1 MAPARDL
8 EVGIAA
14 IQAGADAVY
23 IGAPEFGARQAA
35 GNSLSDIAE
44 LVNYAHRFGVQV
56 LVTLNTLLHE
66 DEYPRAC
73 ALAHELYKVGV
84 DALIIQDLNLLNYD
98 LPPIRLHA
106 STQCDNRT
114 PEQVLHLQQLGFRR
128 VVLARELSIKE
139 IQEISNAIQS
149 YTTLH
154 NTIPP
159 YTTLHNTIPPYTTLH
174 HTTPCLELEA
184 FVHGALC
191 VSYSGR
197 CYLSEVLMERS
208 ANRGCCAQPCR
219 QRYDLIDKD
228 GNEILDIHGEPIHQ
242 RYLLSLQDMDRSMHL
257 AELIEAGVTTFKIE
271 GRLKDRDY
279 VTNIVAYY
287 RQLID
292 KLIDSHPEYQ
302 TASIRSSYEYSF
314 TPNPEKTF
322 HRGQTDYF
330 LHGRSANMAN
340 WETPKSTGEK
350 IGKVVATRHNAI
362 CVQLAHGITLHNGD
376 GICYGDKGFAINR
389 IEGDW
394 IYPNLQSP
402 IANSQYPL
410 AKRPLPNSPKGVQY
424 PIANSPQGV
433 QYPIGGTPSN
443 SAASNSPKG
452 VQYPKVGTT
461 LYRNLDNEF
470 LRSLRAERRMPVAIR
485 FQAVPEGYRLTIGEQ
500 TAIFETEHQTASNP
514 ERALQTII
522 QQLSKLGDT
531 DFTAKDIQ
539 VLDYETPCS
548 DTFPYFIPI
557 SQLNQWRREVIA
569 SNSPKGV
576 QYPIANSP
584 KGVQYPIAAHAAS
597 NSTASYH
604 LQRSDLQAKPIY
616 SEASYPL
623 MTCKY
628 CILHELGHCRK
639 INPMPNEPRY
649 LRLQNGT
656 ILSLEFDCKN
666 CEMRI
671 KKLH

>member
-1 MAPARDL
+1 MSTINYKISLLAPARDL

-35 GNSLSDIAE
+35 GNSLEDIAE
-44 LVNYAHRFGVQV
+44 LVLYAHRFGAQV
-56 LVTLNTLLHE
+56 LVTLNTLLHD

-128 VVLARELSIKE
+128 VVLARELSLNQIRD
-139 IQEISNAIQS
+139 IHH
-149 YTTLH
+149 TLH
-154 NTIPP
+154 STP
-159 YTTLHNTIPPYTTLH
+159 YTLHRDEVAPI
-174 HTTPCLELEA
+174 ELEA

-197 CYLSEVLMERS
+197 CYLSEALMDRS
-208 ANRGCCAQPCR
+208 ANRGCCAQLCR
-219 QRYDLIDKD
+219 QRYDLLDKN

-242 RYLLSLQDMDRSMHL
+242 RYLLSLQDMDRSQHL

-287 RQLID
+287 RQLLD
-292 KLIDSHPEYQ
+292 QLIDNNPALAH
-302 TASIRSSYEYSF
+302 ASTPSVYHYDF
-314 TPNPEKTF
+314 TPNPAKTF

-330 LHGRSANMAN
+330 LHGRTTNMAN
-340 WETPKSTGEK
+340 WQTPKSTGEK
-350 IGKVVATRHNAI
+350 IGKVIATRHNAI
-362 CVQLAHGITLHNGD
+362 CIELAHGITLHNGD

-394 IYPNLQSP
+394 IYPNLQ
-402 IANSQYPL
+402 
-410 AKRPLPNSPKGVQY
+410 
-424 PIANSPQGV
+424 
-433 QYPIGGTPSN
+433 PS
-443 SAASNSPKG
+443 SLEGMSGRSL
-452 VQYPKVGTT
+452 PKVGTS

-470 LRSLRAERRMPVAIR
+470 LRSLRAERKIPTAIR
-485 FQAVPEGYRLTIGEQ
+485 FEAIAEGYRLTIGDYSA
-500 TAIFETEHQTASNP
+500 TFVAEHQPATNP
-514 ERALQTII
+514 QRALQTIV

-531 DFTAKDIQ
+531 DFVAKDVQ
-539 VLDYETPCS
+539 VFANEQPCS
-548 DTFPYFIPI
+548 DTFPYFIPT
-557 SQLNQWRREVIA
+557 SQLNQWRREVINKPSTVNAQLSYTSSA
-569 SNSPKGV
+569 SDRSSV
-576 QYPIANSP
+576 CEIRTANCQLST
-584 KGVQYPIAAHAAS
+584 VNCQL
-597 NSTASYH
+597 STANCQLSTVNCQ
-604 LQRSDLQAKPIY
+604 LPTVNCQLSTVNCQLPTA
-616 SEASYPL
+616 L

-639 INPMPNEPRY
+639 INPMANEPRY

-656 ILSLEFDCKN
+656 RLSLEFDCKN

-671 KKLH
+671 SKH